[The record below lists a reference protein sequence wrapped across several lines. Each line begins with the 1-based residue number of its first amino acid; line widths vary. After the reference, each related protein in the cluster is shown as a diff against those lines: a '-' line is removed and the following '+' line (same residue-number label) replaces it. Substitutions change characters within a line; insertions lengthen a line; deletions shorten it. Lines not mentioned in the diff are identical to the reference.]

1 MDALIIQKLRFQVR
15 LKYTILRGQSGKEE
29 RKQLKYKTPV
39 FSGTLEKARTEKT
52 DDSRVET
59 GRLKEAGIDAE
70 GKNMVR

>member
-1 MDALIIQKLRFQVR
+1 M
-15 LKYTILRGQSGKEE
+15 
-29 RKQLKYKTPV
+29 KYKNPV